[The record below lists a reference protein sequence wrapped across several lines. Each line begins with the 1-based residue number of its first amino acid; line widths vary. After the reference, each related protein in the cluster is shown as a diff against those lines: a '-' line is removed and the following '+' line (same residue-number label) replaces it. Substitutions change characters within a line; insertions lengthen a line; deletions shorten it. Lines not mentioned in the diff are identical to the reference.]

1 MPSFMGVVALAS
13 LLFVVAGV
21 MIDSLSNVLFGAG
34 LGIAG
39 LFVLI
44 YVYSIWPT
52 DPRKKHYKSQ

>member
-1 MPSFMGVVALAS
+1 MGVVALAS

-21 MIDSLSNVLFGAG
+21 MIDALSNVLFGAG